1 MYRLVNKYK
10 DVKANRGGGGIVHG
24 ISFKPTDVRLG
35 KCFSWTLTPLP
46 PCYSPGDAQ
55 LAHIEQ
61 CQRTVNTA
69 LTYYRVDDSNNLLII
84 TG

>member
-1 MYRLVNKYK
+1 MYRLVNEYK
-10 DVKANRGGGGIVHG
+10 DVKANRGGGIVHG

-35 KCFSWTLTPLP
+35 MCSFSWTLTPLP
-46 PCYSPGDAQ
+46 PGYSPGDAQ

-69 LTYYRVDDSNNLLII
+69 LTYYRGNDCSNSLTI